1 MQQASYIRELVHS
14 LSQHG
19 SNITLKKCYEWTSVT
34 SSNRRANGPIKQL
47 FDNIH
52 SCTVKIVGCC
62 KSLHGYSSLTNLKV
76 DVNKDVCGG
85 VGGWGGECKVLGAK
99 AQMFNML
106 NPGGC

>member
-1 MQQASYIRELVHS
+1 MRELVHS

-52 SCTVKIVGCC
+52 SWTVKIVGCC

-76 DVNKDVCGG
+76 DVNKDVCTCVWG
-85 VGGWGGECKVLGAK
+85 VGRGVRSAWC
-99 AQMFNML
+99 
-106 NPGGC
+106 